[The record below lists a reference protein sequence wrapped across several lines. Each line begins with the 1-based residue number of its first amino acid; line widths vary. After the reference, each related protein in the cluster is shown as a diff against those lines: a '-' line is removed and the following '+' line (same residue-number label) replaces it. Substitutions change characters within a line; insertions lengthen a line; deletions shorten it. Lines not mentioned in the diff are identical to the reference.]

1 MAAPCPSEVAFLT
14 SATCVV
20 MPTSSRCRGSAF
32 GLKAWILQVL
42 PPSWRTSDSGDESR
56 LDPSPVEPCRVCLEG
71 GGTNRQLHLK
81 FLGSITGGG
90 GRHGCGGSNRG
101 PEGEVV
107 LAFRVVEVVVVA
119 SSERKILRGSSTRFW
134 FPSFTAR

>member
-71 GGTNRQLHLK
+71 GGTNRQLHLIREA
-81 FLGSITGGG
+81 L
-90 GRHGCGGSNRG
+90 
-101 PEGEVV
+101 
-107 LAFRVVEVVVVA
+107 LVVVVVMVLA
-119 SSERKILRGSSTRFW
+119 VVTEVVKEKW
-134 FPSFTAR
+134 YWPSVLWKW